1 MKLKI
6 LLVLFLIHSTVVH
19 AQKDMRKMAEVD
31 VFLLVQEIM
40 VLMMIVQ
47 GAMSQKNLTLLMMSL
62 LNQNLTL
69 LQKKQFLALLM
80 EDPPNL
86 DQVLNQNLLKA
97 HHQQQGL
104 HSLQATLVVER
115 LQGMHSLIIMGDKNI

>member
-62 LNQNLTL
+62 LNQNLN
-69 LQKKQFLALLM
+69 Q
-80 EDPPNL
+80 
-86 DQVLNQNLLKA
+86 NQNLRPE
-97 HHQQQGL
+97 QQAQE
-104 HSLQATLVVER
+104 Q
-115 LQGMHSLIIMGDKNI
+115 